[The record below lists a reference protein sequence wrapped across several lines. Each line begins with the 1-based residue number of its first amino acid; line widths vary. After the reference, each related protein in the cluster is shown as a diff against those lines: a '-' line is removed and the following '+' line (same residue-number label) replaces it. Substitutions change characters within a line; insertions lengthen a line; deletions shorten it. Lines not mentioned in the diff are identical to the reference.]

1 MAESMSQRTIQ
12 AQPDNATFLDT
23 YAWILHLQGQD
34 YLAAFYIQKALRN
47 AAEEDKEEIEK
58 HYKIIMKE

>member
-1 MAESMSQRTIQ
+1 MVYMLPLIDRYFHSAIE
-12 AQPDNATFLDT
+12 

-34 YLAAFYIQKALRN
+34 YLAAFYIQKALHN
-47 AAEEDKEEIEK
+47 AAEEEKEEIEK